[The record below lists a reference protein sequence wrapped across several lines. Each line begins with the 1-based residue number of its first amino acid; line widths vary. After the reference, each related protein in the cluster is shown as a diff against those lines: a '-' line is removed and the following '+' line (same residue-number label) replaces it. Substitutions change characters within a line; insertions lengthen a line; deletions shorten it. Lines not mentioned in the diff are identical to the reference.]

1 MGGFPQISQGLGAFD
16 FSTRIKDRRGEP
28 RRSSHKAPQCGAFRL
43 LRYRRS
49 ERPFF
54 ILERWYFKKR
64 PMYQGIPPFW
74 STVVGKEQDM
84 KEDNREKITLWL
96 QPDILRRVDSWLEED
111 NCKTRREFV
120 EKALRFYMGYL
131 ATEDTSEYLSRAL
144 VDTLQGIVADNS
156 NRLRTMIFKWCVEL
170 NMMGHTIA
178 AHFRADP
185 INRRELRAYAVDEVK
200 RTNGQISFDRALDQ
214 QRRLQDNGL

>member
-1 MGGFPQISQGLGAFD
+1 M
-16 FSTRIKDRRGEP
+16 
-28 RRSSHKAPQCGAFRL
+28 
-43 LRYRRS
+43 S
-49 ERPFF
+49 E
-54 ILERWYFKKR
+54 ENKKR
-64 PMYQGIPPFW
+64 
-74 STVVGKEQDM
+74 TAV
-84 KEDNREKITLWL
+84 WL
-96 QPDILRRVDSWLEED
+96 SPRVIRRMDSWLEED
-111 NCKTRREFV
+111 NCSSRSEFI

-131 ATEDTSEYLSRAL
+131 ATEDTSEYLSQAL

-214 QRRLQDNGL
+214 QRGFLDDDL

>member
-1 MGGFPQISQGLGAFD
+1 MSD
-16 FSTRIKDRRGEP
+16 EN
-28 RRSSHKAPQCGAFRL
+28 
-43 LRYRRS
+43 
-49 ERPFF
+49 
-54 ILERWYFKKR
+54 KKR
-64 PMYQGIPPFW
+64 
-74 STVVGKEQDM
+74 TAV
-84 KEDNREKITLWL
+84 WL
-96 QPDILRRVDSWLEED
+96 SPGVIRRMDSWREED
-111 NCKTRREFV
+111 NCSTRSEFI

-131 ATEDTSEYLSRAL
+131 ATEDTSEYLSQAL

-185 INRRELRAYAVDEVK
+185 INRRGLRAYAVDEGK

>member
-1 MGGFPQISQGLGAFD
+1 M
-16 FSTRIKDRRGEP
+16 
-28 RRSSHKAPQCGAFRL
+28 
-43 LRYRRS
+43 S
-49 ERPFF
+49 E
-54 ILERWYFKKR
+54 ENKKR
-64 PMYQGIPPFW
+64 
-74 STVVGKEQDM
+74 TAV
-84 KEDNREKITLWL
+84 WL
-96 QPDILRRVDSWLEED
+96 SPGVIRRMDSWLEED
-111 NCKTRREFV
+111 NCSTRSEFI

-131 ATEDTSEYLSRAL
+131 ATEDTSEYLSQAL

-185 INRRELRAYAVDEVK
+185 INRRELRAFAVDEVK

-214 QRRLQDNGL
+214 QRRLLDDGQ

>member
-1 MGGFPQISQGLGAFD
+1 MSD
-16 FSTRIKDRRGEP
+16 EN
-28 RRSSHKAPQCGAFRL
+28 
-43 LRYRRS
+43 
-49 ERPFF
+49 
-54 ILERWYFKKR
+54 KKR
-64 PMYQGIPPFW
+64 
-74 STVVGKEQDM
+74 TAV
-84 KEDNREKITLWL
+84 WL
-96 QPDILRRVDSWLEED
+96 SPGVIRRMDSWLEED
-111 NCKTRREFV
+111 NCSTRSEFI

-131 ATEDTSEYLSRAL
+131 ATEDTSAYLSQAL

-214 QRRLQDNGL
+214 QRRLLDDEL

>member
-1 MGGFPQISQGLGAFD
+1 MSD
-16 FSTRIKDRRGEP
+16 EN
-28 RRSSHKAPQCGAFRL
+28 
-43 LRYRRS
+43 
-49 ERPFF
+49 
-54 ILERWYFKKR
+54 KKR
-64 PMYQGIPPFW
+64 
-74 STVVGKEQDM
+74 TAV
-84 KEDNREKITLWL
+84 WL
-96 QPDILRRVDSWLEED
+96 SPGVIRRMDSWLEED
-111 NCKTRREFV
+111 NCNTRSEFI

-131 ATEDTSEYLSRAL
+131 ATEDTSEYLSQAL

-156 NRLRTMIFKWCVEL
+156 NRLRTLIFKWCVEL

-214 QRRLQDNGL
+214 QRRLLDDGQ

>member
-1 MGGFPQISQGLGAFD
+1 M
-16 FSTRIKDRRGEP
+16 
-28 RRSSHKAPQCGAFRL
+28 
-43 LRYRRS
+43 
-49 ERPFF
+49 
-54 ILERWYFKKR
+54 
-64 PMYQGIPPFW
+64 
-74 STVVGKEQDM
+74 
-84 KEDNREKITLWL
+84 
-96 QPDILRRVDSWLEED
+96 DSWLEED

-131 ATEDTSEYLSRAL
+131 ATEDTSEYLSQAL

-214 QRRLQDNGL
+214 QRRFLDDDL

>member
-1 MGGFPQISQGLGAFD
+1 MSD
-16 FSTRIKDRRGEP
+16 EN
-28 RRSSHKAPQCGAFRL
+28 
-43 LRYRRS
+43 
-49 ERPFF
+49 
-54 ILERWYFKKR
+54 KKR
-64 PMYQGIPPFW
+64 
-74 STVVGKEQDM
+74 TAV
-84 KEDNREKITLWL
+84 WL
-96 QPDILRRVDSWLEED
+96 SPGVIRRMDSWLEED
-111 NCKTRREFV
+111 NCSTRSEFI

-131 ATEDTSEYLSRAL
+131 ATEDTSEYLSQVL

-214 QRRLQDNGL
+214 QRRFLDDDL

>member
-1 MGGFPQISQGLGAFD
+1 M
-16 FSTRIKDRRGEP
+16 
-28 RRSSHKAPQCGAFRL
+28 
-43 LRYRRS
+43 S
-49 ERPFF
+49 E
-54 ILERWYFKKR
+54 ENKKR
-64 PMYQGIPPFW
+64 
-74 STVVGKEQDM
+74 TAV
-84 KEDNREKITLWL
+84 WL
-96 QPDILRRVDSWLEED
+96 SPRVIRRMDSWLEED
-111 NCKTRREFV
+111 NCSTRSEFI

-131 ATEDTSEYLSRAL
+131 ATEDTSEYLSQAL

-214 QRRLQDNGL
+214 QRRLLDDGL